1 MNAFYEPDDAG
12 VLHALPGFETEN
24 EVIADLAMSAS
35 AAETL
40 DPYSPQAI
48 ALPRGAKLE
57 LPDLSAWRD
66 RPVRKAG
73 VYRPATVLAF
83 IDYVANQHVDGDT
96 TVWVHP
102 TSGQITAVID
112 DSGAEPGY
120 RQHRVEL
127 LLAPTPEWSYWAAQD
142 GKMLPQLAFAEHIEG
157 GLQQIEQP
165 DAADV
170 LELAQSFHAT
180 TNVTFRSSTRLA
192 TGEQQ
197 LQYDEETAAV
207 AGRTGQLNV
216 PTAIVLMLGPFI
228 GEPEV
233 QIAAR
238 FRFRVNGGRLQLGYK
253 LDQPEKVVR
262 DAIESIADR
271 IAGRFARTYLGEAPA
286 AA

>member
-1 MNAFYEPDDAG
+1 MNAFDDIGG
-12 VLHALPGFETEN
+12 VSVLPAFETEN
-24 EVIADLAMSAS
+24 EVVADLAIAAT

-40 DPYSPQAI
+40 DPEVPQAI
-48 ALPRGAKLE
+48 VVPRGAKLE
-57 LPDLSAWRD
+57 LPDLSWWRD
-66 RPVRKAG
+66 RPHRKTG

-180 TNVTFRSSTRLA
+180 TAVTFRSSTRLA

-197 LQYDEETAAV
+197 LQYDEETAAT

-216 PTAIVLMLGPFI
+216 PTAIVLVLAPFI
-228 GEPEV
+228 GEQEV

-238 FRFRVNGGRLQLGYK
+238 FRFRVNSGHLQLGYK

-262 DAIESIADR
+262 DAIETIAER